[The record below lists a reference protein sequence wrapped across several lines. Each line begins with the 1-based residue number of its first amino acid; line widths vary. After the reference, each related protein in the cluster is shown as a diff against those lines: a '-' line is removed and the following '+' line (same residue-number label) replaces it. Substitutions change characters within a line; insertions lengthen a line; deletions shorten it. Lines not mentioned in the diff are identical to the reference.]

1 MFKMPSFT
9 STWSDRPQPISPI
22 TAEEVSQP
30 RGATVTPDICPYCA
44 VGCSQL
50 LYDRV
55 ILTHLTSPGGP
66 RRPTA

>member
-1 MFKMPSFT
+1 MFRVPFFT
-9 STWSDRPQPISPI
+9 SVRSDRLQPISPI
-22 TAEEVSQP
+22 AAEKVSRL
-30 RGATVTPDICPYCA
+30 RGATVTPGNCPYCA

-55 ILTHLTSPGGP
+55 NLTQLTSPGGP